1 LDINQVKSLLEK
13 YSSGN
18 CSTAEKE
25 IIEQWLERTESSKAA
40 AYDDVFI
47 TEQLVVNKNQIDS
60 HLKTIANKPSIQYG
74 WLAIAASVLLLISAG
89 SITYNSYLKKH
100 LIQQLAYQP
109 HVEKQVINGWVYV
122 KTSKGITDKVKL
134 PDGSVITLD
143 ASTIIRYPQKFAN
156 HKRPVYLDE
165 GEALFEVSKDK
176 TSPFTVYTNKF
187 ATTALGT
194 AFNIRSY
201 AKEHK
206 ISISLIHGKIRIDDL
221 HPTHKINT
229 PNILLPHEQI
239 VLNKLSGN
247 LIKSSFKDETP
258 VIAWQSGVLNFSNA
272 SMDEVIN
279 TIENRF
285 NVTITNNS
293 KRKNWS
299 YTGDFKDEQLA
310 DILKIVCLTEG
321 ISYTIN
327 KNNITLN

>member
-1 LDINQVKSLLEK
+1 LDIDQTKTLLKK
-13 YSSGN
+13 YSLGI
-18 CSTAEKE
+18 CSAEEKE
-25 IIEQWLERTESSKAA
+25 IIEQWLAETENSKAV

-47 TEQLVVNKNQIDS
+47 AEQLVINKSKIDAR
-60 HLKTIANKPSIQYG
+60 LKLAAIKPTFKYS
-74 WLAIAASVLLLISAG
+74 WLAVAASALLVISA
-89 SITYNSYLKKH
+89 SAITYTSYLKKH
-100 LIQQLAYQP
+100 PAQQLAYQP
-109 HVEKQVINGWVYV
+109 HVEKHTINGWVYV

-134 PDGSVITLD
+134 PDGSIITLD
-143 ASTIIRYPQKFAN
+143 ASTIIRYPQKFTN

-206 ISISLIHGKIRIDDL
+206 VSISLIHGKIRIEDL
-221 HPTHKINT
+221 HPVHKVNT

-247 LIKSSFKDETP
+247 LVKSSFKDETP

-272 SMDEVIN
+272 SMDQVIN

-293 KRKNWS
+293 KRINWS

-310 DILKIVCLTEG
+310 DIVKIVCLTEG